1 MDIIKKYN
9 HAVKLLADAYR
20 YKTNGNDFEYHL
32 CANDAGENFSQ
43 VIELAIKTHLEQQAK
58 STYNYYKRKSLPQII
73 NDCYVSEDGECS
85 DLCDYTID
93 GDKSD
98 VNFRFLA
105 SNKYALTN
113 RSKHAGI
120 NVDIKIVEKYSQE
133 IRKFLHDYIDN
144 ETTFMT
150 VDDFLKPENDMISY
164 FYNAC
169 DLFNYEERTYVLITD
184 EDPNSYYDNFWKV
197 KWNIII
203 DFYNYSEKDG
213 FCKWI

>member
-73 NDCYVSEDGECS
+73 NDCYVSEDGECR

-98 VNFRFLA
+98 VDFRFLA

-133 IRKFLHDYIDN
+133 IRKFLHDYIDQYC
-144 ETTFMT
+144 
-150 VDDFLKPENDMISY
+150 VKLI
-164 FYNAC
+164 
-169 DLFNYEERTYVLITD
+169 FNRL
-184 EDPNSYYDNFWKV
+184 
-197 KWNIII
+197 
-203 DFYNYSEKDG
+203 
-213 FCKWI
+213 